1 MRRLPGLRTV
11 LSGRDFRR
19 LYATRLISQSGDGVF
34 QVALAAYAFFDPES
48 RPSAPAVAGAFA
60 ALLLPYS
67 LVGPWAGVF
76 LDRWRRRQVL
86 VGANAVRAVLV
97 LALAA
102 VVGVGGPLLLV
113 LGLGLVVISVNRFF
127 LAALSAA
134 LPHVVTDDTL
144 VTANSLSTTSGTIL
158 AFVGGGVGYG
168 LRLAFGD
175 APAGTSGLL
184 VVTAAWYVVS
194 ALVALSMDKDLL
206 GPDAHAGRAETR
218 EALRDVAGGLVA
230 GARHVWQRRAAGH
243 ALLTIAANRFCY
255 GISTI
260 MVLLL
265 YRNYFHPQAV
275 AAGIGGLALVLG
287 ATGVGYFTA
296 ALVTPHATRRIRKQ
310 TWAALLLVGGGVI
323 QLVLGL
329 PFREVLFVPAAF
341 ALGVVAQGLK
351 ICVDTIVQQNIDD
364 AFRGRVFSF
373 YDVIFNVSFV
383 SAAAVGAVA
392 LPASGKS
399 YLLLVV
405 ISVGYA
411 ATGGVYL
418 SRTRARTR
426 ARDTFATR

>member
-1 MRRLPGLRTV
+1 MRTV
-11 LSGRDFRR
+11 LAGRDFRR
-19 LYATRLISQSGDGVF
+19 LYATRLISQSGDGLF
-34 QVALAAYAFFDPES
+34 QVALAAYAFFDPQS

-86 VGANAVRAVLV
+86 VGANVVRGTLV

-102 VVGVGGPLLLV
+102 VIGAGGPLLLV
-113 LGLGLVVISVNRFF
+113 LGLGLVVVSVNRFF

-144 VTANSLSTTSGTIL
+144 VTANSLSTTSGTIA
-158 AFVGGGVGYG
+158 AFLGGGVGYA
-168 LRLAFGD
+168 LRLAFG
-175 APAGTSGLL
+175 ASAAGTSALL
-184 VVTAAWYVVS
+184 LVTAAWYVSS
-194 ALVALSMDKDLL
+194 ALVALTMAKDLL
-206 GPDAHAGRAETR
+206 GPDADAGRVETR
-218 EALRDVAGGLVA
+218 EALRDVARGLVA
-230 GARHVWQRRAAGH
+230 GARHVWQRRTAGH

-287 ATGVGYFTA
+287 ATGVGYFAA
-296 ALVTPHATRRIRKQ
+296 ALVTPHATRRMRKQ
-310 TWAALLLVGGGVI
+310 TWAAALLIAGGLT

-364 AFRGRVFSF
+364 GFRGRVFSF

-383 SAAAVGAVA
+383 SAAAVGALA
-392 LPASGKS
+392 LPATGKS
-399 YLLLVV
+399 YPMLLV
-405 ISVGYA
+405 ISIGYAVTGVGYA
-411 ATGGVYL
+411 IA
-418 SRTRARTR
+418 SRSRRAQLLTVKG
-426 ARDTFATR
+426 

>member
-1 MRRLPGLRTV
+1 MRTV

-34 QVALAAYAFFDPES
+34 QVALAAYAFFDPQS

-86 VGANAVRAVLV
+86 VGANVVRSAVVV
-97 LALAA
+97 ALAA
-102 VVGVGGPLLLV
+102 VIGAGGPLLLV
-113 LGLGLVVISVNRFF
+113 LALGLVVVSVNRFF

-144 VTANSLSTTSGTIL
+144 VTANSLSTTSGTIV
-158 AFVGGGVGYG
+158 AFVGGGVGYA

-175 APAGTSGLL
+175 SPSGTGALL
-184 VVTAAWYVVS
+184 LVTAAWYVCS
-194 ALVALSMDKDLL
+194 ALVALTMAKDLL
-206 GPDAHAGRAETR
+206 GPDADAGRVETR
-218 EALRDVAGGLVA
+218 EALRDVARGLVA
-230 GARHVWQRRAAGH
+230 GARHVWRRRSAGH
-243 ALLTIAANRFCY
+243 ALATIAANRFCY
-255 GISTI
+255 GVSTI

-265 YRNYFHPQAV
+265 YRNYFHPEAV

-287 ATGVGYFTA
+287 ATGLGYFAA
-296 ALVTPHATRRIRKQ
+296 ALVTPHATRRMRKQ
-310 TWAALLLVGGGVI
+310 TWAAALLLGGGVI

-329 PFREVLFVPAAF
+329 PFREVFFVPAAF
-341 ALGVVAQGLK
+341 ALGMVAQGLK

-399 YLLLVV
+399 YPMLLV
-405 ISVGYA
+405 ISIGYA
-411 ATGGVYL
+411 ATGVVYL

-426 ARDTFATR
+426 ARGTFATR